1 VEHDAVAKQTHWRQC
16 RRDNVALQQIEE
28 GSLERYVPNLE
39 RNYSGG
45 GWHP

>member
-1 VEHDAVAKQTHWRQC
+1 
-16 RRDNVALQQIEE
+16 VALQQIEE

-45 GWHP
+45 GWHPWTRGVCDLL